1 MEGSLFGLD
10 LDWEGE
16 VDNMDWTAV
25 ADDEILSCIEDFSG
39 EDILWASVAIEREG
53 INLFDS
59 KVLDFL
65 LSNEDADLIEKS
77 FAALFK
83 AEEGKNVLN
92 NESFCVLKLSKKS
105 VFLFIIFIYP
115 KLSLRVPWGTKI

>member
-59 KVLDFL
+59 
-65 LSNEDADLIEKS
+65 
-77 FAALFK
+77 
-83 AEEGKNVLN
+83 
-92 NESFCVLKLSKKS
+92 
-105 VFLFIIFIYP
+105 
-115 KLSLRVPWGTKI
+115 